1 LQNTSIYF
9 QDISDEMTTRMY
21 HISHKLVA
29 RGRRNADSEFGVLLL
44 KNVILQTDAS
54 GTKKDDD
61 IDNAGIVFCLNSNL
75 LILGLLLEPRESPS
89 SQLVF
94 LLIVTA
100 PFVLILGRVHLLDDL
115 RHVRFHLGN

>member
-1 LQNTSIYF
+1 
-9 QDISDEMTTRMY
+9 MTNRMY

-29 RGRRNADSEFGVLLL
+29 RGRRNGHVDSEFGVLLL
-44 KNVILQTDAS
+44 ENVILQTDAS

-61 IDNAGIVFCLNSNL
+61 NDNAGIVFRLNSNL
-75 LILGLLLEPRESPS
+75 LILGLLLKPRESPS

-115 RHVRFHLGN
+115 RHVRFHLRN